1 MNISINGLN
10 LIKKYEGLR
19 LTAYKPVSSEKYYT
33 IGYGHYGA
41 DVTADMCITESKATE
56 YLKEDVKTA
65 EKAVTSLLKY
75 YDFTQNQFD
84 ALVSFTFNCGKG
96 NLTKL
101 TKNHTRTIE
110 EIAEH
115 ITAYNK
121 DCNGR
126 VLQGLV
132 RRRNEELKLYN
143 LSSCLEEYY
152 PKYTGTSL
160 SINAV
165 FKSIGVESEYI
176 GDYKKRKPIA
186 LKNGYGNYRGSAL
199 QNLHLIE
206 LASEGLLKRV

>member
-56 YLKEDVKTA
+56 YLKEDVRTA
-65 EKAVTSLLKY
+65 EKAVAALLKY
-75 YDFTQNQFD
+75 YEFNQNQFD

-110 EIAEH
+110 EIRSNL
-115 ITAYNK
+115 TAYNK

-132 RRRNEELKLYN
+132 RRRNEELKLFN
-143 LSSCLEEYY
+143 LSSCLEECY

>member
-1 MNISINGLN
+1 MKISINGLN
-10 LIKKYEGLR
+10 LIKKFEGLR
-19 LTAYKPVSSEKYYT
+19 LTAYKPVSDEKFYT
-33 IGYGHYGA
+33 IGYGHYGS
-41 DVTADMCITESKATE
+41 DVKSDMCITEEQALE
-56 YLKEDVKTA
+56 LLKKDVESS

-160 SINAV
+160 SIDAV

-199 QNLHLIE
+199 QNLHLME